1 MELATYNV
9 ILSGKL
15 LDDFEIGPV
24 TEAFAQMF
32 GLPAEK
38 AESMLSSRVMLK
50 KEVELQVAKS
60 YKDRLAEIGIDA
72 QLQRVG
78 GIGELSLAPLQD
90 DSAGEVDE
98 DGNPLPGSERMECP
112 KCHLKQARAD
122 CCERCGVYIHKV
134 IKQAAETH
142 ASGSAIV
149 EPQIPQAAVKIP
161 VSATP
166 KKKRPAQKSKFS
178 APQLWSIVILA
189 FAMLAAAGYAIA
201 ASFIL

>member
-1 MELATYNV
+1 MKSATYNV

-24 TEAFAQMF
+24 TEAFAEMF
-32 GLPAEK
+32 KLSAEK
-38 AESMLSSRVMLK
+38 AESMVSSRVMLK

-60 YKDRLAEIGIDA
+60 YKDRLAEIGVDA

-90 DSAGEVDE
+90 NSAGEVDE

-142 ASGSAIV
+142 ASGSAIA
-149 EPQIPQAAVKIP
+149 EPMVPDPALKIP
-161 VSATP
+161 VSATTR
-166 KKKRPAQKSKFS
+166 KKRPEQKSKLS
-178 APQLWSIVILA
+178 TPQLWSIVILA
-189 FAMLAAAGYAIA
+189 FALLAGAGFAIVA
-201 ASFIL
+201 TFIR